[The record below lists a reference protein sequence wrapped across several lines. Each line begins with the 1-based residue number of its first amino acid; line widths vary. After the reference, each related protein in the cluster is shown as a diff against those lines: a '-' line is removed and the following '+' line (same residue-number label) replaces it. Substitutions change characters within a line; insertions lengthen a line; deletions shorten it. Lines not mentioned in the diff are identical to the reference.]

1 MKQKQMNIRRRNFLQ
16 SGSLTVASLALATR
30 VGSALA
36 QGKGA
41 APHLDE
47 KDAQAAA
54 LGYKHD
60 AKLVDKKK
68 YTQYK
73 TGEACANC
81 QQFQGK
87 AGAAWGP
94 CTIFPGKEV
103 SAKGWCSAYTK
114 KA

>member
-1 MKQKQMNIRRRNFLQ
+1 MSKTRRSFLQ
-16 SGSLTVASLALATR
+16 SGSLTVAALALASR
-30 VGSALA
+30 GGAALA

-41 APHLDE
+41 GPHLDE
-47 KDAQAAA
+47 KDPQAQA

-60 AKLVDKKK
+60 AMLVDKKK

-73 TGEACANC
+73 AGESCSSC